1 MYQGMAT
8 RQNPMTEH
16 QYQSLI
22 SADPQ
27 WQNRG
32 RCQCGDCMCTGCNQH
47 PFNSAMSNALAH
59 VAQSRPHE
67 MALLAHDGTRS
78 PTEHTSNGLRMPM
91 NGHLAHSTPLQ
102 RYNGETAFA
111 QPPAMQPILARQ
123 DIATQQGFG
132 SMSPFPIEAYPVG
145 LRMDTSNYNFYQYGN
160 AFPDETQ
167 NDRDEGPA

>member
-1 MYQGMAT
+1 
-8 RQNPMTEH
+8 MTEH

-27 WQNRG
+27 WHHRG

-47 PFNSAMSNALAH
+47 PFNSAMSNAVAH

-78 PTEHTSNGLRMPM
+78 PTEHSFNRLRIPM
-91 NGHLAHSTPLQ
+91 SSPLTHNTALQ
-102 RYNGETAFA
+102 TYNGETAYA
-111 QPPAMQPILARQ
+111 QPPTMRPIIARQ
-123 DIATQQGFG
+123 DIAAQQGF
-132 SMSPFPIEAYPVG
+132 SPMSPFPVEGYPDG

-160 AFPDETQ
+160 AFPDEMQ
-167 NDRDEGPA
+167 NDRDEGSA

>member
-47 PFNSAMSNALAH
+47 PFNSAMNSALAH

-78 PTEHTSNGLRMPM
+78 PTEHTFNGLRVPM
-91 NGHLAHSTPLQ
+91 NGHLAQ
-102 RYNGETAFA
+102 NTAYA
-111 QPPAMQPILARQ
+111 QAPGMQPIMARQ
-123 DIATQQGFG
+123 EIAARQGLN
-132 SMSPFPIEAYPVG
+132 SVSPFPLEGYPEG

-160 AFPDETQ
+160 AFPDEMQ